1 MTSYIGLHVSL
12 TLTDSPSP
20 LTGHIKA
27 IDGQR
32 NVLVLRPSSSFSSQD
47 VTIDRS
53 RIKAITIVEAQKEQQ
68 PAKTSSNNTA
78 PASSSSS
85 AAPFGDGLHSAAPDA
100 GRLPTPNPP
109 KSAKKK
115 ARAKKANPQASAV
128 PSSSSNGRSSTGIPF
143 QASTSSSS
151 PATVP
156 QDDFDFEASARGFDK
171 AKIWS
176 EIRAQDQSDP
186 SALLVSHN
194 RAKAAAAVAAAGE
207 SGGEGG
213 GSQGSYTPLPGS
225 PRVGTGLSR
234 QDKMRKLRNDEN
246 VLSPSPPESPELKPV
261 AVPKGPEVAAKT
273 SSAATTSGDSDLQR
287 QLAILQRRAHLLES
301 LSGLSLEPTTEGSD
315 CSTLDFTCTLSPLA
329 IPASG
334 SPPLPATQT
343 LSFNLQTSLDAQ
355 DPKIRYTPGA
365 DVPQK
370 YNRAMGLRLDNG
382 SAKIFVE
389 RLRGSIG
396 TS

>member
-1 MTSYIGLHVSL
+1 MLGCNSSFFASCPSVHPSHLASNRPTTMTSYIGLHVSL

-128 PSSSSNGRSSTGIPF
+128 PSSSSNGRSSTGITSATPF
-143 QASTSSSS
+143 
-151 PATVP
+151 
-156 QDDFDFEASARGFDK
+156 
-171 AKIWS
+171 W
-176 EIRAQDQSDP
+176 
-186 SALLVSHN
+186 
-194 RAKAAAAVAAAGE
+194 
-207 SGGEGG
+207 
-213 GSQGSYTPLPGS
+213 
-225 PRVGTGLSR
+225 LS
-234 QDKMRKLRNDEN
+234 
-246 VLSPSPPESPELKPV
+246 V
-261 AVPKGPEVAAKT
+261 
-273 SSAATTSGDSDLQR
+273 
-287 QLAILQRRAHLLES
+287 
-301 LSGLSLEPTTEGSD
+301 
-315 CSTLDFTCTLSPLA
+315 
-329 IPASG
+329 
-334 SPPLPATQT
+334 
-343 LSFNLQTSLDAQ
+343 
-355 DPKIRYTPGA
+355 
-365 DVPQK
+365 
-370 YNRAMGLRLDNG
+370 
-382 SAKIFVE
+382 
-389 RLRGSIG
+389 
-396 TS
+396 